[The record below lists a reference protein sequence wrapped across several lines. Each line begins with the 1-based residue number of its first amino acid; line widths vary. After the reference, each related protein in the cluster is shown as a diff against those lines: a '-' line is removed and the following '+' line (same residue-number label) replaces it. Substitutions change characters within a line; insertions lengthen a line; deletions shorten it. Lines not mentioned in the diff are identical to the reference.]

1 MTVMALLF
9 ASFLIRPSPFCVL
22 DEVDAPLDETNVVR
36 FGQFLKQ
43 MADRS
48 QFIVITHNKR
58 TMEVASSLF
67 GVTMEEPGVSKL
79 ISVRLHDLQEVG

>member
-1 MTVMALLF
+1 
-9 ASFLIRPSPFCVL
+9 
-22 DEVDAPLDETNVVR
+22 LDETNVVR
-36 FGQFLKQ
+36 FGQFLRQ

-58 TMEVASSLF
+58 TMEIANSLF